1 MKITHADI
9 KAIRAAVKLH
19 ASPGRSPTIEVGIR
33 TDYDTGAPTPD
44 SKRWD
49 ELSELDDVVAIREIV
64 GQPKTPGMV
73 LDLYIV
79 DATYSRM
86 NLDAQWVADNRW
98 NVYDPF
104 QWPTR

>member
-19 ASPGRSPTIEVGIR
+19 ASPGRAPSVEVAIR
-33 TDYDTGAPTPD
+33 TDADTGASTLD

-49 ELSELDDVVAIREIV
+49 ELSELLDVVSIREIV

-73 LDLYIV
+73 LDLYILE
-79 DATYSRM
+79 ATHSRPYM
-86 NLDAQWVADNRW
+86 NLDAQWIADNRW
-98 NVYDPF
+98 NIYDPF
-104 QWPTR
+104 R